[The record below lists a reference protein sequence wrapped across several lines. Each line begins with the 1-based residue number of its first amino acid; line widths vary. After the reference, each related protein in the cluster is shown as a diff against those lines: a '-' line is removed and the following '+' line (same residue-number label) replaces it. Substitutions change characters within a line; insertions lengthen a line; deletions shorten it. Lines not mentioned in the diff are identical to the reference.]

1 MRLPTL
7 FTVFQVLRGPSPAGD
22 RLDHS
27 ARAPIVVAAVLA
39 SLLGLAA
46 APPASADSVRLSLEK
61 NDSIIV
67 IGNTFA
73 ERMSMFSYFET
84 LVSALYSEHE
94 LKFRNLGW
102 SGDTLSIQPR
112 PLNFGELD
120 EHLAYYR
127 ADVILACFGMNESFD
142 GPGGLPAFEQEWE
155 DFLDRMS
162 ESRFNGERPPRIAMV
177 SPIAH
182 EPQGGK
188 LPDPRAHNENLK
200 LYTDSMRRIA
210 GKHNLPF
217 ADLFTPTMGFAGT
230 APRLTRNGIHTTSY
244 GDWVTAQ
251 ILVRSL
257 GLLAQVDDALRIDA
271 AAEQLPL
278 RFQLGAQVPLPAPP
292 DSPGAIPVDL
302 RPRVTVTGLGPGRY
316 SLLVDGQAAATGSA
330 SDWANGVRIQ
340 SGPTVEMAENL
351 RQTILEKEKQFFYRW
366 RAVNGEYIYGRRKE
380 PFGVIN
386 FPDEMKALE
395 ASAADLDG
403 KIWSLG
409 RALKNQSYQLVA
421 VSE

>member
-1 MRLPTL
+1 M
-7 FTVFQVLRGPSPAGD
+7 SND
-22 RLDHS
+22 RLNHS
-27 ARAPIVVAAVLA
+27 AQAPILVAAVLA
-39 SLLGLAA
+39 SLLGMVSAR
-46 APPASADSVRLSLEK
+46 PASADSVRLALEK

-84 LVSALYSEHE
+84 LVSALYSDHE

-120 EHLAYYR
+120 EHLAYYG
-127 ADVILACFGMNESFD
+127 ADVIVACFGMNESFD

-155 DFLDRMS
+155 DFLERMS
-162 ESRFNGERPPRIAMV
+162 ESKFNGEGPPRIAMV

-188 LPDPRAHNENLK
+188 LPDPRVHNENLK

-210 GKHNLPF
+210 VKHNLPF
-217 ADLFTPTMGFAGT
+217 ADLFTPTMRLAGT
-230 APRLTRNGIHTTSY
+230 APRLTRNGIHTTPY

-257 GLLAQVDDALRIDA
+257 GLLPPGDDALRIDA

-278 RFQLGAQVPLPAPP
+278 RFQLGAQVPLPTPP
-292 DSPGAIPVDL
+292 GSPGAIPVDL

-316 SLLVDGQAAATGSA
+316 SLLVDGQAAAMGNA

-340 SGPTVEMAENL
+340 SGPTVEMAEDL

-403 KIWSLG
+403 KIWSLS